1 MRVAS
6 ATLTPLMPN
15 ARQGFTA
22 QFSDLSGPTNP
33 TGILS
38 PQFLALK
45 LTLDRS
51 DTPDN
56 VLQALYDWLSQKGIK
71 PSAVDRILDLDS
83 ADAAYDALV
92 GLIGGKLN
100 SRALPAVAQQT
111 LRRAVQKIAE
121 INVAKGEQE
130 IAQSQQRL
138 DTIRNRF
145 KAESAGQIVKRLLT

>member
-1 MRVAS
+1 MAS

-15 ARQGFTA
+15 ARKGFTA

-45 LTLDRS
+45 LMLDRG

-56 VLQALYDWLSQKGIK
+56 VLQGLNDWLSQKGIK
-71 PSAVDRILDLDS
+71 PTAIDRILELDS
-83 ADAAYDALV
+83 VDAAYDALV
-92 GLIGGKLN
+92 GLIGGKLDAR
-100 SRALPAVAQQT
+100 SLPAVAQQT

-121 INVAKGEQE
+121 INVAQGEQE

-145 KAESAGQIVKRLLT
+145 KAESAPQIVKHLLT